1 MYSAPPLFKPYDRT
15 SKEFRRRSVD
25 ATLILGSPQDV
36 QPTDPVFIIRRAAQ
50 RLSGS
55 SQRGPLPIIVDEL
68 ALQQQQQVRSTPE
81 PARPDPPT
89 RSATAASTAS
99 GLSTYATP
107 AEELD
112 EEELL
117 ARAASPQATRQE
129 IIAAQRAVSRA
140 NQRAI
145 VSAQK
150 NTEQGV
156 DIVLPDRGM
165 IRSSRT
171 FANDR
176 VRYSYIDQDGS
187 EMDISD
193 IVENE
198 WAAPEHEDYRSSSRA
213 SELTV
218 SGASN
223 DGDSFITARGSPTS
237 QIGVRSSTA
246 ASTSNEDEEEEER
259 LAINALR
266 STSVTI
272 DGTDVSPSTTLA
284 AATSSPAKPKSL
296 PLRSEGS
303 DVLEDALGT
312 RPVTS
317 PMFNESLQ
325 DRLDRVLAKVREDKA
340 RGGFRSRSVQGGGSG
355 RASPLVGAGR
365 ISPSLGRRSPYGGKD
380 SPSIDQIM
388 QERTNSRAINHGKKP
403 SVASISSNSTDVP
416 STPITGG
423 SNANSSSF
431 TPNSSSESRAS
442 NHRPPVIYRDDFGL
456 ETLMT
461 IVDAD
466 SYRRSVR
473 PKRDAG
479 VDGLFGQSMKDVD
492 VHPEVRSWYEAP
504 SRAIDDIDAV
514 RSRSFFLANVR

>member
-1 MYSAPPLFKPYDRT
+1 M
-15 SKEFRRRSVD
+15 KEFRRRSVD
-25 ATLILGSPQDV
+25 ATLILGTPQDL
-36 QPTDPVFIIRRAAQ
+36 QPADPVFIIRRAAH
-50 RLSGS
+50 RLSGNG
-55 SQRGPLPIIVDEL
+55 QRSLGPLPIIVDEL
-68 ALQQQQQVRSTPE
+68 ALQQQQLRPTPE
-81 PARPDPPT
+81 LARPDLPT
-89 RSATAASTAS
+89 RSATAASAAS
-99 GLSTYATP
+99 GVSIYTTP

-112 EEELL
+112 EDQVL
-117 ARAASPQATRQE
+117 ARAAASQATRQE

-156 DIVLPDRGM
+156 DIVLPHRGM

-198 WAAPEHEDYRSSSRA
+198 WAAPEDEDYRSSSRA

-237 QIGVRSSTA
+237 QLGVRTSTA
-246 ASTSNEDEEEEER
+246 ASTSTEEDDEEER

-266 STSVTI
+266 STSVLI
-272 DGTDVSPSTTLA
+272 DGRDASSSPTLVANASPS
-284 AATSSPAKPKSL
+284 KPKSL
-296 PLRSEGS
+296 KLRPEGS

-312 RPVTS
+312 RSVTS
-317 PMFNESLQ
+317 PMFSESLQ

-340 RGGFRSRSVQGGGSG
+340 RGTFRSRSAQGGGSG

-365 ISPSLGRRSPYGGKD
+365 LSPSQGRRSPYGGRD

-388 QERTNSRAINHGKKP
+388 QERANSRAMNHSKKP
-403 SVASISSNSTDVP
+403 SVASVSSTSTDVP
-416 STPITGG
+416 STPVTGG
-423 SNANSSSF
+423 SNAASSSF

-456 ETLMT
+456 DTLMT

-466 SYRRSVR
+466 SHRRSTR
-473 PKRDAG
+473 PKRDVG

-492 VHPEVRSWYEAP
+492 VHPEVRSWYDAP
-504 SRAIDDIDAV
+504 AKAIDDIDAV
-514 RSRSFFLANVR
+514 RSSLLSSRPNFD